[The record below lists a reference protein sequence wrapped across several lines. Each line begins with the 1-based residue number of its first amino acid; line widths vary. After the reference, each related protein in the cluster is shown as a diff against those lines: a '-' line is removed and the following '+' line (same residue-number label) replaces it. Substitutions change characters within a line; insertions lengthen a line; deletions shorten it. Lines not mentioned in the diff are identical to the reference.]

1 LNSGRDRL
9 KETPMTDPARDGD
22 ETLEAEVALALD
34 GVERPHAVAMLQA
47 VQARL
52 GYVPLAAIAAIAA
65 RLPPLSPAAVWGV
78 ATFYN
83 QFRFTPPGRRHVR
96 VCMGTA
102 CHVKGGGPILEEW
115 ERRLEISDGGVTT
128 DRAYSL
134 EHVACVGCC
143 ALAPVTVIG
152 AAVHGRMTPA
162 SVDDLLLRHKLEDE
176 RARRDEETPR

>member
-1 LNSGRDRL
+1 MN
-9 KETPMTDPARDGD
+9 TPMTDQEVE
-22 ETLEAEVALALD
+22 ETLEAEVGRALD
-34 GVERPHAVAMLQA
+34 AVERPHAVALLQA

-52 GYVPLAAIAAIAA
+52 GYVPLEAIAAIAA
-65 RLPPLSPAAVWGV
+65 RLPPLTPAAVWGV
-78 ATFYN
+78 ATFYD
-83 QFRFTPPGRRHVR
+83 QFRFTPPGRRHLR

-115 ERRLEISDGGVTT
+115 ERRLAISDGGVTA

-152 AAVHGRMTPA
+152 AEVHGRMTPA
-162 SVDDLLLRHKLEDE
+162 SVDDLLRRHELED
-176 RARRDEETPR
+176 ARGEGEGPRR